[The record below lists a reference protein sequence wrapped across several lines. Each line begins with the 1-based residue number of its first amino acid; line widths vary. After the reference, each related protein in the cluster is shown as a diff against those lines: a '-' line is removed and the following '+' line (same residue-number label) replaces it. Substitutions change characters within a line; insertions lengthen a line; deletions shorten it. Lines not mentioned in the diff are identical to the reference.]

1 MIIDGTRLV
10 VTDNSGAKE
19 VECIKHKGR
28 YASIGDII
36 TCAVKKGTRTG
47 KVTPGQVV
55 KAVVVETK
63 KELRRADGSAVKF
76 DRNACV
82 IVNPKGLP
90 VGTRVLGFVTHE
102 LRARQM
108 LKIVSLAARVF

>member
-47 KVTPGQVV
+47 KVTP
-55 KAVVVETK
+55 
-63 KELRRADGSAVKF
+63 
-76 DRNACV
+76 
-82 IVNPKGLP
+82 
-90 VGTRVLGFVTHE
+90 VGGAGVGRGPYVH
-102 LRARQM
+102 ARHT
-108 LKIVSLAARVF
+108 